1 MKRKQAIKFLNVPL
15 VKIEKTPFQKP
26 MLECFYK
33 TKIKEK
39 KMSLERITKAE
50 LIKIL
55 NKLLKANAHRIA
67 IEEQYKKSIREE
79 KNNNF

>member
-1 MKRKQAIKFLNVPL
+1 
-15 VKIEKTPFQKP
+15 
-26 MLECFYK
+26 
-33 TKIKEK
+33 
-39 KMSLERITKAE
+39 MSLERITKAE

-67 IEEQYKKSIREE
+67 IEEQYKKAIREE